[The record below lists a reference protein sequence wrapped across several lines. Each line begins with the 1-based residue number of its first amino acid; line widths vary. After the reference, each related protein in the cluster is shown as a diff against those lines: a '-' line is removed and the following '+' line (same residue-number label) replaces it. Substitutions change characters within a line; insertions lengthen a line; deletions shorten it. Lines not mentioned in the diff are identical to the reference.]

1 MCGMRRYDVISG
13 LFLLTVAVVTCLM
26 ANRLGFDNIHNPG
39 PGLIPFGVAA
49 LLGLMSVGL
58 CIRSLLGRSREGREQ
73 GVFANIAWGK
83 IIIALCGLIGYGI
96 FFNFLGFR
104 ISTFL
109 LMVLLLGAVSR
120 MKWVWA
126 LLTSLI
132 TVICAY
138 LIFVTWLGCLFPTGP
153 FGI

>member
-1 MCGMRRYDVISG
+1 MRKYDLISG
-13 LFLLTVAVVTCLM
+13 LFLLAVAGVTCLM
-26 ANRLGFDNIHNPG
+26 ASRLGFDNIHNPG

-49 LLGLMSVGL
+49 LLGLMSMGL
-58 CIRSLLGRSREGREQ
+58 CVRSLLGTSRGDQEK
-73 GVFANIAWGK
+73 GVFGGIAWGK
-83 IIIALCGLIGYGI
+83 IIIALCGLLGYGI
-96 FFNFLGFR
+96 FFNLLGFR

-126 LLTSLI
+126 LLTAMI

-138 LIFVTWLGCLFPTGP
+138 LIFVVWLGCLFPTGP